1 MVRPIDDHRFE
12 WGPYALGPGLV
23 GRKGRVRA
31 ARKTRTRK
39 EKEQRPV
46 GTASTADRTG

>member
-1 MVRPIDDHRFE
+1 MVRPIDDHWFE

-31 ARKTRTRK
+31 ARKTMRK